1 MSQHDR
7 EKGWI
12 EVKTQDIRS
21 FEGGSL
27 IVNDVPAI
35 RYEHDNDEQIAIG
48 DVALMAGYAQM
59 LEKSNVIGEVSVLFE
74 ALKQKFTVED
84 FLGKSKVN

>member
-12 EVKTQDIRS
+12 EVKTKDIRS

-35 RYEHDNDEQIAIG
+35 KYIHDDDEQIAIG
-48 DVALMAGYAQM
+48 DAALMAGYAQM